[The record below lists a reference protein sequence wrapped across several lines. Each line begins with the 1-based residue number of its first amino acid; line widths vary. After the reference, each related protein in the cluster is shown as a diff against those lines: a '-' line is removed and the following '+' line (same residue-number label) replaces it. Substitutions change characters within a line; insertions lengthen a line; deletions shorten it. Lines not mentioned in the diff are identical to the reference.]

1 MNIVLALVLLVYL
14 LHCSG
19 KRKVA
24 RPAEAAGG
32 ERTGR
37 TAEKAGRPDRGL
49 GKEREK

>member
-1 MNIVLALVLLVYL
+1 MNIVLALVLLIYL

-37 TAEKAGRPDRGL
+37 TAEKVGRPDRGL